1 MCRPGD
7 RAQNG
12 SIRALTAQPRTGSW
26 KRKEGEAEQD
36 MADDAHAEEPPSTT
50 VPTIKTKTLG
60 LSDQGT
66 AEAGCE
72 GLECCGKKLRPII
85 GRGGIGEEAFSVYPH
100 LSTEVSNLIFK
111 QCQRPHTDH

>member
-1 MCRPGD
+1 MFRLGD
-7 RAQNG
+7 RAPNG
-12 SIRALTAQPRTGSW
+12 SIRALTAQLMMGSW
-26 KRKEGEAEQD
+26 KRKEGEAEWD
-36 MADDAHAEEPPSTT
+36 NAHTEEPPSTM
-50 VPTIKTKTLG
+50 VPTIKIKTLA

-85 GRGGIGEEAFSVYPH
+85 GRGGIGEEAFSLYPH